1 MRSLA
6 ILLTAAF
13 VIGCGGDGNSQ
24 AVKGNIAPSKDVAT
38 KNKKT
43 AVVTDKLDDLPPLPG
58 AAN

>member
-24 AVKGNIAPSKDVAT
+24 AVKGNLAPSKDVAT

-43 AVVTDKLDDLPPLPG
+43 AVVSDNLDLPPLPG
-58 AAN
+58 AAK